1 MLKFYLTKVWKAPM
15 IVLLTG
21 AVIGDAFG
29 QHFASAHAPVR
40 SEQQT
45 IAEPQLKTN
54 QIITLKEA
62 LATLKKRYH
71 LKFAYRAGLLD
82 GKKVSAEWLEEE
94 LSPELILANLLSR
107 CELRYKQIT
116 KRQYSIVSK
125 KDYPVINEGDLPLTT
140 PAVVAP
146 EDIIVVVSGR
156 VTSATDSVAL
166 PGVNVVLKGTSTG
179 TTTDSNGQ
187 YSLSLPDNGGVLVF
201 SFIGYTSQEISVTT
215 QSTLNVAMTEDI
227 QSLSEVVVTALG
239 IAKEKKSLAYSV
251 SEVKGEEF
259 TQARENNIA
268 NALTGKIAGVNSTGM
283 ATGPGGSSRIII
295 RGNGSLS
302 GNNQPLYVING
313 MPMDNSV
320 PGGSSESTG
329 FGNNV
334 DRGDGIGGINP
345 DDIES
350 ISVLKGGPAAALYG
364 ARASNGVILIT
375 TKKGK
380 AQQGVGIE
388 FNSNF
393 TAEDIALIPDWQYEY
408 GQGTDGVKPTTQTQA
423 KSSGRLSYG
432 AKMDG
437 EPSIQ
442 FDGQSRPYSPQ
453 KNNLKNFYRTGTN
466 FINSIAFT
474 GGNESLNFR
483 FGLNNTSANSIVPNS
498 SFTRRIANL
507 NVNAK
512 LGKKLSIE
520 TVVQYNIEDGNNR
533 PKVGYA
539 DMNPHWATYLVANTV
554 DIRSL
559 APGYDPVTG
568 KEVEW
573 NPVPAA
579 PNPYMV
585 INKFK
590 NSDRKNRFLGQAN
603 IRYDLTDKLFIKGS
617 ASQDYYNFQSEFVQP
632 TGNAF
637 APLGTYESRRVISS
651 ETNGM
656 LTLNYNNNFFENISF
671 YAMVGGNMQRSIYDQ
686 TAIDG
691 AEFTIPYFYSYTNLA
706 TTTTIPKYQKSGINS
721 VFGSADIGYKGIVYL
736 TMSGRQDWFS
746 VLNKSSNSIFY
757 PAIGG
762 TLILTDALE
771 LPRVISFAKLRGSWA
786 QVGGATVAPYQIYQT
801 YSMLQGGHNGR
812 PVQQLTQATG
822 ALGAVVPNP
831 DLQPLTSTT
840 YEAGIEA
847 GFFHNRLGFDLTLYN
862 RKTTDDIVQ
871 SNIAASSGYISALL
885 NVGELSNKGV
895 ELLITGRP
903 IEATNFQW
911 DISYNVAY
919 NRSRVVKLADG
930 IDNLT
935 VGDGVGGGTIRNVV
949 GGTYGEVWGY
959 RKSTDANGEVIFNTA
974 SGYAVRGP
982 LEKIG
987 DGIPPLTMGITNTFK
1002 YKNFSLNVL
1011 VDGKFGSVV
1020 YSNLYQYAYRFGLP
1034 KETLPGR
1041 ETGITVTGVN
1051 SSGDSFSKT
1060 WTQAEVDTYY
1070 DNDKNYTA
1078 IFTFNNDFVKLRQ
1091 VILTY
1096 NIPVRK
1102 LAAFKWLQ
1110 AASISLVGRNLLLLY
1125 KDSKNDYFD
1134 PESSYTNGN
1143 AQGLEA
1149 FGVPR
1154 TRSLGANLMVKF

>member
-1 MLKFYLTKVWKAPM
+1 
-15 IVLLTG
+15 
-21 AVIGDAFG
+21 
-29 QHFASAHAPVR
+29 
-40 SEQQT
+40 
-45 IAEPQLKTN
+45 
-54 QIITLKEA
+54 
-62 LATLKKRYH
+62 
-71 LKFAYRAGLLD
+71 
-82 GKKVSAEWLEEE
+82 
-94 LSPELILANLLSR
+94 
-107 CELRYKQIT
+107 
-116 KRQYSIVSK
+116 
-125 KDYPVINEGDLPLTT
+125 
-140 PAVVAP
+140 
-146 EDIIVVVSGR
+146 
-156 VTSATDSVAL
+156 
-166 PGVNVVLKGTSTG
+166 VNVVFKGTAIG
-179 TTTDSNGQ
+179 TTTDSDGK
-187 YSLSLPDNGGVLVF
+187 YTLTIPDEGGVLVF
-201 SFIGYTSQEISVTT
+201 SFIGYATQEVTVSNQTIVDVVLT
-215 QSTLNVAMTEDI
+215 QEAK
-227 QSLSEVVVTALG
+227 SLSEVVITALG
-239 IAKEKKSLAYSV
+239 ISKEKKALAYSV
-251 SEVKGEEF
+251 SEVKGSEF
-259 TQARENNIA
+259 TQARENNVA
-268 NALTGKIAGVNSTGM
+268 NALAGKIAGVNATGM
-283 ATGPGGSSRIII
+283 ATGPGGSSRIVI
-295 RGNGSLS
+295 RGNGSLN

-320 PGGSSESTG
+320 PGGTNQSAGE
-329 FGNNV
+329 GNNV

-380 AQQGVGIE
+380 AQKGIGVE
-388 FNSNF
+388 FNSNVTF
-393 TAEDIALIPDWQYEY
+393 EDIAIIPDWQYEY

-432 AKMDG
+432 ARMDG
-437 EPSIQ
+437 EPTIQ
-442 FDGQSRPYSPQ
+442 FDGQLRPYSPQ

-466 FINSIAFT
+466 YINSIAFT
-474 GGNESLNFR
+474 GGNESVNFR
-483 FGLNNTSANSIVPNS
+483 FGLNNTSSNSIVPNS

-507 NVNAK
+507 NLNAR
-512 LGKKLSIE
+512 LGKKLTIE
-520 TVVQYNIEDGNNR
+520 TVVQYNIENGDNR

-539 DMNPHWATYLVANTV
+539 DQNSHWATYLVANTV

-579 PNPYMV
+579 PNPYFV

-590 NSDRKNRFLGQAN
+590 NSDKKNRFLGQAN
-603 IRYDLTDKLFIKGS
+603 IRYDITSKLFIKGS

-637 APLGTYESRRVISS
+637 APLGTYESRRVTSS

-656 LTLNYNNNFFENISF
+656 LTLNYHTNVFETLSLD
-671 YAMVGGNMQRSIYDQ
+671 AMAGGNMQRNIYDQ

-706 TTTTIPKYQKSGINS
+706 TTTTKPTYAKSAINS
-721 VFGSADIGYKGIVYL
+721 LFASVDLGYKGIVYL

-746 VLNKSSNSIFY
+746 VLNTSSNSIFY

-762 TLILTDALE
+762 TFIASDAFD
-771 LPRVISFAKLRGSWA
+771 LPQVISFAKLRGSWA
-786 QVGGATVAPYQIYQT
+786 QVGGATVEPYQISQT
-801 YSMLQGGHNGR
+801 YTMVQGGHNGR
-812 PVQQLTQATG
+812 PVQGLTTNA
-822 ALGAVVPNP
+822 ALITVVPNP
-831 DLQPLTSTT
+831 DLRPLTSTT
-840 YEAGIEA
+840 YEGGIEA
-847 GFFHNRLGFDLTLYN
+847 GFLDNRLGFDLTLYN

-871 SNIAASSGYISALL
+871 SNIALSSGYTAALL

-895 ELLITGRP
+895 ELLVTGTP
-903 IEATNFQW
+903 MKKASFDW

-919 NRSRVVKLADG
+919 NDSKVVKLAPG

-935 VGDGVGGGTIRNVV
+935 VGNGVGGGTIRNAV

-959 RKSTDANGEVIFNTA
+959 RKLTNENGEVVFNTA
-974 SGYAVRGP
+974 SGYAIRGP
-982 LEKIG
+982 LERIG
-987 DGIPPLTMGITNTFK
+987 DGIPPLTMGITNNFR
-1002 YKNFSLNVL
+1002 YKNFSLNIL
-1011 VDGKFGSVV
+1011 IDGKFGSVV

-1041 ETGITVTGVN
+1041 ETGLTVSGVN
-1051 SSGDSFSKT
+1051 STGDSFSKA
-1060 WTQAEVDTYY
+1060 WTKEDIDTYY

-1078 IFTFNNDFVKLRQ
+1078 LFTFNNDFIKLRQ

-1096 NIPVRK
+1096 TIPVHQVSF
-1102 LAAFKWLQ
+1102 LKWAQ
-1110 AASISLVGRNLLLLY
+1110 AATISLVGRNLLLLY